1 LLVAAEFASDLADR
15 IHQIVAF
22 GRDAV
27 IETVCSQGHEPAAI
41 VGLLSHGLDE
51 LVAIAPAG
59 KRCHELDVLHVL
71 AVVLLEL
78 VDRHVDEPRAG
89 RGAEFVKRREE
100 FVVIARHRDG
110 RHEGARWER
119 VDQLIIELLIV
130 HGGGRGHVSR
140 EVAARLRQQDILRV
154 RAEILLCRPRDE
166 ALGIDGSGQV
176 GVEVSALRH
185 AAQEGAQLR
194 VIVARGFEAGVGDDR
209 VEVAGHH
216 RQAND
221 DDDGR

>member
-1 LLVAAEFASDLADR
+1 LSATTCGSARISAAATAVCRNTSSGGVAQDLRDVAERDPATRPRRLLVAAEFASDLADR

-110 RHEGARWER
+110 RHEGAR
-119 VDQLIIELLIV
+119 
-130 HGGGRGHVSR
+130 
-140 EVAARLRQQDILRV
+140 
-154 RAEILLCRPRDE
+154 
-166 ALGIDGSGQV
+166 
-176 GVEVSALRH
+176 
-185 AAQEGAQLR
+185 
-194 VIVARGFEAGVGDDR
+194 
-209 VEVAGHH
+209 
-216 RQAND
+216 
-221 DDDGR
+221 